1 MAAESEFFKWV
12 GQAVVVGF
20 GWFVVHR
27 LSAAR
32 DLDKARREL
41 VAKSADGLSDAL
53 NTLLADARAYHLE
66 TRSIPAELQIKM
78 ALQDVTMRTIGLSE
92 VCSDA
97 AALAQ
102 CRADLALIRRAVTGQ
117 HFEDEHFEPLPESDQ
132 QFQAI
137 GDGVF
142 RAKRSFLKLKHL
154 QFSLA
159 PSQADLTSKSD
170 R

>member
-1 MAAESEFFKWV
+1 MSADAEFFKWV
-12 GQAVVVGF
+12 GQAAVVGF

-53 NTLLADARAYHLE
+53 NVLLSDARAYHLGA
-66 TRSIPAELQIKM
+66 RSIPSEIQIKM

-102 CRADLALIRRAVTGQ
+102 CRADLALIRRAVTGH
-117 HFEDEHFEPLPESDQ
+117 HFEDEHFAPLPETDQ

-137 GDGVF
+137 GDGIF

-154 QFSLA
+154 QFSL
-159 PSQADLTSKSD
+159 TSSNVGHVSKAV